1 MNNEE
6 SVRKFLSFLFYQRGF
21 LFTFLTVIFVPTFVI
36 QQLFFIFT
44 IFGANLGAVLFI
56 LVGLQNKK

>member
-6 SVRKFLSFLFYQRGF
+6 SVRKVLSFFYQRGF